1 MRLHGKSSV
10 PTHAAA
16 AIQELA
22 GVFDL
27 LLGMVKVPLDWPALI
42 NALVPNSRL
51 DFVGVKFVPITAEYT
66 RQENLWSSQ
75 KERVFTEIYD
85 LDL

>member
-1 MRLHGKSSV
+1 MRRHRKSSV
-10 PTHAAA
+10 PTHGAD

-51 DFVGVKFVPITAEYT
+51 HFVGVKFVLITAEST
-66 RQENLWSSQ
+66 G
-75 KERVFTEIYD
+75 
-85 LDL
+85 